1 MLQCYDTFLMSH
13 NLTCTKVKTHPN
25 PLITQ
30 RIRGYSWKSSILQER
45 DGAENLALP
54 LLILK
59 PMTVVYSPLAHKWS
73 IIVCLERLSSKNR
86 ITQEPVQQFPSKINL
101 LVATSHKCPSE
112 VICKNFDMEI
122 IKTPQYLKTSLYPDY
137 PQGQINFNIEDDKDT
152 KKLLQNKVLLP
163 VQKYL
168 PALKTAPSIYWTTA
182 SQSNSICLFPHGAA
196 HRLILNTNTNINT
209 KD

>member
-1 MLQCYDTFLMSH
+1 MLQCYDTFLTSH

-122 IKTPQYLKTSLYPDY
+122 IKTPQYLKTSLTTP
-137 PQGQINFNIEDDKDT
+137 KV
-152 KKLLQNKVLLP
+152 KLILI
-163 VQKYL
+163 
-168 PALKTAPSIYWTTA
+168 LKMIRTQRSFCKIRYY
-182 SQSNSICLFPHGAA
+182 CLFK
-196 HRLILNTNTNINT
+196 NTFQH
-209 KD
+209 